1 MYFALACCYHHGWVK
16 KETLTGETVLA
27 EHGKL
32 LKTFIGSCWFW
43 KINVCCVIVKVSCG
57 YSNYDASIDIDRGS
71 TENAR
76 EGWKR

>member
-1 MYFALACCYHHGWVK
+1 MGGSK
-16 KETLTGETVLA
+16 KKPLTEETVLA

-57 YSNYDASIDIDRGS
+57 YSNYEASIDIERGS
-71 TENAR
+71 TENA
-76 EGWKR
+76 